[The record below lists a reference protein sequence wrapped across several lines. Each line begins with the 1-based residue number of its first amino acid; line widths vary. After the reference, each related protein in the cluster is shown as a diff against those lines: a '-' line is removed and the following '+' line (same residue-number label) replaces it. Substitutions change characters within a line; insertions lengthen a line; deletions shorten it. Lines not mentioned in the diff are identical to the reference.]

1 MDRRTFIKAGAAS
14 LAAASVGEIGAAG
27 LGKIGAP
34 AREGIGTSALGA
46 VEQENAVKK
55 DTLLVK
61 FLGTGASGGTR
72 TLEMRRETGIRQ
84 SSILLDRRIQID
96 LTVDAL
102 DLMGEGFVPECVF
115 YTHSHGDHYD
125 PALALK
131 LGVKTVYVGESW
143 QDRAWEEF
151 RAAAL
156 EAGKETGMQAE
167 PEMPEV
173 IPLKIGRPVR
183 KGDITITPLPAN
195 HDISYLDEEPLIFLI
210 EKAQTRLLYATD
222 TSALPARAIRI
233 AGLSHND
240 TPGLGQ
246 AITGLI
252 MDSTVG
258 FGSGDRSQIFGHSSV
273 DMVQKTYELL
283 ECGGHYL
290 PHGAGEH
297 VYLTHRGYR
306 NFGKRTPDEIDA
318 ILPSPLKA
326 ARDGS
331 ELEF

>member
-27 LGKIGAP
+27 LGTAG
-34 AREGIGTSALGA
+34 LGA
-46 VEQENAVKK
+46 VKKENAVKK

-115 YTHSHGDHYD
+115 YTHSHRDHYD
-125 PALALK
+125 PTLALK

-156 EAGKETGMQAE
+156 EAGKKDGTETEMQAE

-240 TPGLGQ
+240 TQGLGQ

-318 ILPSPLKA
+318 ILPAPLKA